1 MSSGIILLIV
11 AIVLLVIIAYLVG
24 VIIRKRNDS
33 LITSLEERKQALFA
47 LPVNDEIEEVK
58 SLHLIG
64 QSQTS
69 FREWNQKWVDLTVNS
84 FADIENHIFE
94 AENLNDTFNFIRAK
108 HEINS
113 VESQL
118 NLVEEDIAS
127 IREALNILK
136 EQEEK
141 NSARVTHALDLY
153 EKLQASISENEDN
166 FGSTMPEIDKQMK
179 NIETEFS
186 QFVALNSSGDPVEA
200 SEVLDR
206 AEEHTIA
213 LGQITEQIPAIVA
226 KLEDDFPDQLDDLE
240 TGYRRL
246 LEENY
251 HFPEK
256 NIEARFQEIRESIRA
271 NSSEL
276 VTLDLDR
283 AREEN
288 THIQE
293 RIDSLYEVF
302 EREIAAYK
310 VAAKNSK
317 MLPRYLAHVKRNN
330 EQLKD
335 EIARLSRKYILSE
348 TESLTVKAFEK
359 DIKEIE
365 DSTLA
370 VAEQFGLQEKPFSE
384 LQVTFERSIK
394 TLTNVES
401 GQMDVFAAVK
411 DIEKIESQARHN
423 LDVYVTQLHMIKRYM
438 EKRHLPGIPQDFLS
452 AFFTTSSQLE
462 ALMDEL
468 SRGRINI
475 EAVSRLSEVATVAI
489 ANLEDL
495 TYQVVQNATLTEQ
508 LLQYSNRY
516 RSFEAGVQSSFEHA
530 LRLFEVENDYQAS
543 FDEISYALE
552 TVEPGVTDRF
562 VNSYRKN
569 TRAHFVFDT

>member
-317 MLPRYLAHVKRNN
+317 MLPRYLEHVKRNN

-468 SRGRINI
+468 SRGQINI

-562 VNSYRKN
+562 VNSYEK
-569 TRAHFVFDT
+569 TREHIRF

>member
-562 VNSYRKN
+562 VNSYEKHES
-569 TRAHFVFDT
+569 TFVFDT

>member
-251 HFPEK
+251 YFPEK

-562 VNSYRKN
+562 VNSYEK
-569 TRAHFVFDT
+569 TREHIRF

>member
-69 FREWNQKWVDLTVNS
+69 LREWNQKWVDLTVNS

-562 VNSYRKN
+562 VNSYEK
-569 TRAHFVFDT
+569 TREHIRF

>member
-438 EKRHLPGIPQDFLS
+438 EKRHLPGIPQDLLS

-562 VNSYRKN
+562 VNSYEK
-569 TRAHFVFDT
+569 TREHIRF

>member
-251 HFPEK
+251 HFPEE

-562 VNSYRKN
+562 VNSYEK
-569 TRAHFVFDT
+569 TREHIRF

>member
-94 AENLNDTFNFIRAK
+94 AENLNDTFNFIRTK

-562 VNSYRKN
+562 VNSYEK
-569 TRAHFVFDT
+569 TREHIRF

>member
-1 MSSGIILLIV
+1 M
-11 AIVLLVIIAYLVG
+11 G

-562 VNSYRKN
+562 VNSYEK
-569 TRAHFVFDT
+569 TREHIRF

>member
-69 FREWNQKWVDLTVNS
+69 FREWNQKWTDLTLNS

-108 HEINS
+108 HEISS

-118 NLVEEDIAS
+118 NLVEEDITS
-127 IREALNILK
+127 IREALGILK

-166 FGSTMPEIDKQMK
+166 FGSTMAEIDKQMK

-200 SEVLDR
+200 AEVLDR

-240 TGYRRL
+240 SGYRRL

-293 RIDSLYEVF
+293 RIDSLYELF

-317 MLPRYLAHVKRNN
+317 ILPRYLAHAKRNN
-330 EQLKD
+330 EHLKT
-335 EIARLSRKYILSE
+335 EISRLSRKYILSE
-348 TESLTVKAFEK
+348 NEGFNVKAFEK
-359 DIKEIE
+359 DINDVEENTLEI
-365 DSTLA
+365 
-370 VAEQFGLQEKPFSE
+370 AEQFGTQEKPFSE
-384 LQVTFERSIK
+384 LQLIFERSIK
-394 TLTNVES
+394 TLASVES
-401 GQMDVFAAVK
+401 GQMDVFEAVK
-411 DIEKIESQARHN
+411 DIEKIESHARQN
-423 LDVYVTQLHMIKRYM
+423 LEIYVTQLHMIKRYM
-438 EKRHLPGIPQDFLS
+438 EKRNLPGIPQDFLS

-489 ANLEDL
+489 ANLEEL

-516 RSFEAGVQSSFEHA
+516 RSFEAGVQNSFEHA
-530 LRLFEVENDYQAS
+530 LRLFEVDNDYQAS

-562 VNSYRKN
+562 VNSYEK
-569 TRAHFVFDT
+569 TRERIRF

>member
-468 SRGRINI
+468 SKGRINI

-562 VNSYRKN
+562 VNSYEK
-569 TRAHFVFDT
+569 TREHIRF

>member
-69 FREWNQKWVDLTVNS
+69 FREWNQKWTDLTLNS

-108 HEINS
+108 HEISS

-118 NLVEEDIAS
+118 NLVEEDITS
-127 IREALNILK
+127 IREALGILK

-166 FGSTMPEIDKQMK
+166 FGSTMAEIDKQMK

-200 SEVLDR
+200 AEVLDR

-240 TGYRRL
+240 SGYRRL

-293 RIDSLYEVF
+293 RIDSLYELF

-317 MLPRYLAHVKRNN
+317 ILPRYLAHAKRNN
-330 EQLKD
+330 EQLKT
-335 EIARLSRKYILSE
+335 EISRLSRKYILSE
-348 TESLTVKAFEK
+348 NEGFNVKAFEK
-359 DIKEIE
+359 DINDVEENTLEI
-365 DSTLA
+365 
-370 VAEQFGLQEKPFSE
+370 AEQFGTQEKPFSE
-384 LQVTFERSIK
+384 LQLIFERSIK
-394 TLTNVES
+394 TLASVES
-401 GQMDVFAAVK
+401 GQMDVFEAVK
-411 DIEKIESQARHN
+411 DIEKIESYARQN
-423 LDVYVTQLHMIKRYM
+423 LEIYVTQLHMIKRYM
-438 EKRHLPGIPQDFLS
+438 EKRNLPGIPQYFLS
-452 AFFTTSSQLE
+452 DFFTTSSQLE

-489 ANLEDL
+489 ANLEEL
-495 TYQVVQNATLTEQ
+495 TYQVVQNAILTEQ

-516 RSFEAGVQSSFEHA
+516 RSFEAGVQNSFEHA
-530 LRLFEVENDYQAS
+530 LRLFEVDNDYQAS

-562 VNSYRKN
+562 VNSYEK
-569 TRAHFVFDT
+569 TRERIRF

>member
-330 EQLKD
+330 EQLKN
-335 EIARLSRKYILSE
+335 EIARLSRKYILSG

-562 VNSYRKN
+562 VNSYEK
-569 TRAHFVFDT
+569 TREHIRF

>member
-251 HFPEK
+251 HFSEK

-562 VNSYRKN
+562 VNSYEK
-569 TRAHFVFDT
+569 TREHIRF

>member
-317 MLPRYLAHVKRNN
+317 MLPRYLEHVKRNN

-438 EKRHLPGIPQDFLS
+438 EKCHLPGIPQDFLS

-562 VNSYRKN
+562 VNSYEK
-569 TRAHFVFDT
+569 TREHIRF

>member
-47 LPVNDEIEEVK
+47 LPVNGEIEEVK

-562 VNSYRKN
+562 VNSYEK
-569 TRAHFVFDT
+569 TREHIRF

>member
-475 EAVSRLSEVATVAI
+475 EAVSRLSEVTTVAI

-562 VNSYRKN
+562 VNSYEK
-569 TRAHFVFDT
+569 TREHIRF

>member
-562 VNSYRKN
+562 VNSYEK
-569 TRAHFVFDT
+569 TREH

>member
-335 EIARLSRKYILSE
+335 EIARLSRKYILNE

-562 VNSYRKN
+562 VNSYEK
-569 TRAHFVFDT
+569 TREHIRF

>member
-24 VIIRKRNDS
+24 VIIRKRNDT
-33 LITSLEERKQALFA
+33 LITSLEERKQALFG

-69 FREWNQKWVDLTVNS
+69 FREWNQKWVDLTLNT
-84 FADIENHIFE
+84 FTDIEKHIFE
-94 AENLNDTFNFIRAK
+94 AEHLNDTFNFIRAK

-118 NLVEEDIAS
+118 NLVEEDITA
-127 IREALNILK
+127 IREALGILK

-153 EKLQASISENEDN
+153 EKLQASVAENEDN
-166 FGSTMPEIDKQMK
+166 FGSTMAEIEKQMK
-179 NIETEFS
+179 NIEAEFS

-200 SEVLDR
+200 AEVLDK

-283 AREEN
+283 ARDEN

-293 RIDSLYEVF
+293 RIDSLYELF

-310 VAAKNSK
+310 VVAKNSK
-317 MLPRYLAHVKRNN
+317 ILPRYLAHAKHNN
-330 EQLKD
+330 EQLNH

-348 TESLTVKAFEK
+348 NEGLNIKAFDKDLK
-359 DIKEIE
+359 DIEDNVLEI
-365 DSTLA
+365 
-370 VAEQFGLQEKPFSE
+370 AEAFDQQEKPFSE
-384 LQVTFERSIK
+384 LQLILDRSIK
-394 TLTNVES
+394 TLASVES

-411 DIEKIESQARHN
+411 DIEKIESQARQH
-423 LDVYVTQLHMIKRYM
+423 LEIYVTQLHMIKRYM
-438 EKRHLPGIPQDFLS
+438 EKRNLPGIPQDFLS
-452 AFFTTSSQLE
+452 TFFTTSSQLE

-468 SRGRINI
+468 SKGRINI
-475 EAVSRLSEVATVAI
+475 EAVSRLSEVATAAI
-489 ANLEDL
+489 ANLEEL
-495 TYQVVQNATLTEQ
+495 TYQVVQHATLTEQ

-516 RSFEAGVQSSFEHA
+516 RSFEAGVQNSFEHA
-530 LRLFEVENDYQAS
+530 LKLFEVDNDYQAS

-552 TVEPGVTDRF
+552 TVEPGVTERF
-562 VNSYRKN
+562 VNSYEK
-569 TRAHFVFDT
+569 TRERIRF

>member
-226 KLEDDFPDQLDDLE
+226 KLEDDFPDQLDDLD

-562 VNSYRKN
+562 VNSYEK
-569 TRAHFVFDT
+569 TREHIRF

>member
-1 MSSGIILLIV
+1 M
-11 AIVLLVIIAYLVG
+11 IIAYLVG

-562 VNSYRKN
+562 VNSYEK
-569 TRAHFVFDT
+569 TREHIRF

>member
-256 NIEARFQEIRESIRA
+256 NIEGRFQEIRESIRA

-562 VNSYRKN
+562 VNSYEK
-569 TRAHFVFDT
+569 TREHIRF

>member
-64 QSQTS
+64 QSQIS

-562 VNSYRKN
+562 VNSYEK
-569 TRAHFVFDT
+569 TREHIRF

>member
-47 LPVNDEIEEVK
+47 LPVNDEVEEVK

-562 VNSYRKN
+562 VNSYEK
-569 TRAHFVFDT
+569 TREHIRF

>member
-166 FGSTMPEIDKQMK
+166 FGSTMSEIDKQMK

-288 THIQE
+288 AHIQE

-562 VNSYRKN
+562 VNSYEK
-569 TRAHFVFDT
+569 TREYIRF

>member
-166 FGSTMPEIDKQMK
+166 FGSTMPEIDRQMK

-562 VNSYRKN
+562 VNSYEK
-569 TRAHFVFDT
+569 TREHIRF